1 MDKMNL
7 PQKKLRVDFV
17 ALLAVALGIV
27 SPGLAGD
34 WPMWRYD
41 AERSACTPDALPAQ
55 LYLSWQRDFP
65 ASTPA
70 WPEDPRLHFDGV
82 HEPIVIG
89 KTLVVNVA
97 QTESI
102 TALDTETGGEK
113 WRFFAEGPVRFA
125 PVAHEG
131 RLYLGAD
138 DGYFY
143 CLNAA
148 DGKLIWKFRAAPGPR
163 RVLGNDRLISVWPVR
178 GGPVL
183 AEGKIHFAAGV
194 WPFEGSFLYSVDL
207 DKSATSPH
215 YTTTLLSSRMPQ
227 APYYAAQSPYR
238 LDSPSLVPQGYLA
251 QSGRT
256 LLIPGGR
263 APVTAYDLDHEEFTV
278 FKYRPYGF
286 NPDETPRPPTGRD
299 CHVAAM
305 GPWLFHGE
313 RVFDRREK
321 RLYGLPVPR
330 PVTSASGDVIYYG
343 HEQKVKATDL
353 SKPQIIET
361 KDRRGKPQQQ
371 KTFSTTW
378 ELPGEAIVTRLNQFE
393 DPGSPYFRH
402 NIEGEPVIDLRAGN
416 HLYGRWAD
424 VLFAVELPAAEEEA
438 TVTWAQSVEGT
449 PWTMLAAAGKLFV
462 GTREG
467 RTYCFSG
474 EQKHPRVH
482 SAVHQASTVRARRL
496 DSRVVARVDACLGHT
511 DAPDGFALVWGLGND
526 SDDRVYQTL
535 LTLLRHSE
543 FRVIAVDPDI
553 EKVTRLRTRLTADG
567 LYGERIVVRLGE
579 PSHYDWPPY
588 LANLVLSD
596 NLATAG
602 FRDGVPFVK
611 ELFRSLRPYGGA
623 ACLELSRDEHEELK
637 QWVEAAELS
646 GAELDR
652 RGEFSVLRRV
662 GALAGTANWEHE
674 YGDSANTLTSRDTL
688 VKAPLGVLWF
698 GGPSAD
704 GELYYDRHRWS
715 PSAAV
720 IGGRMFVQG
729 PEKLTAMDVY
739 TGRILWKTPIPAGL
753 SPGRRGWISVTGFHF
768 VAVEDA
774 IYLTYERSC
783 VRLDPA
789 TGKQLGEFRLPDP
802 GDYWGTIRI
811 AGDLL
816 VVPVFRTV
824 DASLSKGYVSG
835 YFKERAAGPGRLAKR
850 IVALNRF
857 DGSLVWEK
865 AAQRNIFMVSVGED
879 KVFCFDTEIKNFYR
893 SHDRRGLDPE
903 KQEPL
908 LLRAFDLATGDEL
921 WEQETQLA
929 LTWLAYS
936 QEYDVLV
943 SSNKNGVEARR
954 GKDGEQLWLKTS
966 IGYGFEG
973 HPESV
978 WNKVIVRKNQVIDQ
992 RGPGRFYDLLT
1003 GRVEEHL
1010 DPVTGAS
1017 VPRAFTK
1024 TGHHCNYAVAN
1035 EHLLTFRAA
1044 TAGFFDLES
1053 CGTGRLDGFRT
1064 GCRNSLI
1071 PACGV
1076 LNAPNFGHGCAC
1088 DLFLFTSL
1096 SLVHVPENEK
1106 WTYNTFVAMGE
1117 RVKRVGIN
1125 FGAPGDRMAPNGTL
1139 WLDYPDVG
1147 GPSPRL
1153 EVKVS
1158 PPETRPYRRHA
1169 SQIQGEGLKWVAASG
1184 IDGVSSIH
1192 LPLTTTGKAA
1202 PDERPHTVRLYF
1214 SEPYH
1219 RESGQRVFGV
1229 SLQGK
1234 PVLEK
1239 LDIIKETGGPD
1250 RLLVKEFHHVPVTG
1264 ELNIALPA
1272 TAGKPQL
1279 SGVEIWVEEDYIDFR

>member
-1 MDKMNL
+1 MKRMNL
-7 PQKKLRVDFV
+7 LRTQPLVTLLTF
-17 ALLAVALGIV
+17 LAVILGLL
-27 SPGLAGD
+27 SPGAAGD
-34 WPMWRYD
+34 WPMWRHD

-65 ASTPA
+65 APTPA
-70 WPEDPRLHFDGV
+70 WSEDPRLHFDAV

-102 TALDTETGGEK
+102 TALDTETGVEK
-113 WRFFAEGPVRFA
+113 WRFFAEGPVRLA

-143 CLNAA
+143 CLNTT
-148 DGKLIWKFRAAPGPR
+148 DGKLIWKLRAAPGPR
-163 RVLGNDRLISVWPVR
+163 RVLGNDRLISVWPIR

-183 AEGKIHFAAGV
+183 AAGKIHFAAGV
-194 WPFEGSFLYSVDL
+194 WPFEGSFLYSIDI
-207 DKSATSPH
+207 DSSATSPH
-215 YTTTLLSSRMPQ
+215 YSTTLLSSRMPQ
-227 APYYAAQSPYR
+227 APYYAAKSKYR

-263 APVTAYDLDHEEFTV
+263 APVTAYDLDSEEFTV
-278 FKYRPYGF
+278 FKYRPYNF
-286 NPDETPRPPTGRD
+286 NPDTTVRQPAGRD
-299 CHVAAM
+299 CHVTAK

-313 RVFDRREK
+313 RIFDRREK
-321 RLYGLPVPR
+321 RIYDLPVR
-330 PVTSASGDVIYYG
+330 LPVTSASGDVIYYG
-343 HEQKVKATDL
+343 HEQKIKATDL
-353 SKPQIIET
+353 SKPQIIEA

-378 ELPGEAIVTRLNQFE
+378 ELPGEAIVNRLNQFE
-393 DPGSPYFRH
+393 DAGSPYFRH
-402 NIEGEPVIDLRAGN
+402 SIEGHPVIDLRAGN
-416 HLYGRWAD
+416 HLYGSWAD
-424 VLFAVELPAAEEEA
+424 VLFAVELPSAKEEA
-438 TVTWAQSVEGT
+438 KVTWAQTVEGT
-449 PWTMLAAAGKLFV
+449 PWTMLAADDRLFV

-474 EQKHPRVH
+474 EQRHPRVH
-482 SAVHQASTVRARRL
+482 DAVHQASTVRYRRL
-496 DSRVVARVDACLGHT
+496 DSPTVARVNACLSHT
-511 DAPDGFALVWGLGND
+511 DARDGYALVWGLGND
-526 SDDRVYQTL
+526 SDDRIYQTL
-535 LTLLRHSE
+535 HALLRQSE
-543 FRVIAVDPDI
+543 FRIIAVDPDI
-553 EKVTRLRTRLTADG
+553 EKVTRLRTRLTAEG
-567 LYGERIVVRLGE
+567 LYGERLVVRVGE

-602 FRDGVPFVK
+602 LGDGVAFTK

-623 ACLELSRDEHEELK
+623 ACLELSGAEHAELT
-637 QWVEAAELS
+637 QWVKAAELS
-646 GAELDR
+646 GAELER
-652 RGEFSVLRRV
+652 HGEFSVLRRV

-704 GELYYDRHRWS
+704 GDLYYDRHRWA
-715 PSAAV
+715 PSVAV
-720 IGGRMFVQG
+720 MGGSMFVQG
-729 PEKLTAMDVY
+729 PEKLTAIDVY
-739 TGRILWKTPIPAGL
+739 TGRILWKTPIPTGL

-783 VRLDPA
+783 VRLDPVS
-789 TGKQLGEFRLPDP
+789 GKKLAEFRLQDP
-802 GDYWGTIRI
+802 EDYWGTIRV

-816 VVPVFRTV
+816 VVPIFRTV

-835 YFKERAAGPGRLAKR
+835 YFKERAAEPGRLAKK

-865 AAQRNIFMVSVGED
+865 AAQRNIFMVAVGED
-879 KVFCFDTEIKNFYR
+879 KVFCFDTELKNFYR
-893 SHDRRGLDPE
+893 SYDRRGLDPE
-903 KQEPL
+903 TKEPL
-908 LLRAFDLATGDEL
+908 LLRAFDLKTGDEL
-921 WEQETQLA
+921 WEQETQLP

-936 QEYDVLV
+936 QDHDVLV
-943 SSNKNGVEARR
+943 SSNKNGIEARR

-966 IGYGFEG
+966 IGYGFQG

-978 WNKVIVRKNQVIDQ
+978 WNKVIVRKDQVIDQ

-1003 GRVEEHL
+1003 GRVAEQL
-1010 DPVTGAS
+1010 DPVTGDS
-1017 VPRAFTK
+1017 VPRQFTK

-1044 TAGFFDLES
+1044 SGGFFDLES

-1076 LNAPNFGHGCAC
+1076 LNVPNFGYGCAC
-1088 DLFLFTSL
+1088 DLWLFTSL

-1106 WTYNTFVAMGE
+1106 WTYNTFVAMGN

-1147 GPSPRL
+1147 GPSPKL
-1153 EVKVS
+1153 DVKVS
-1158 PPETRPYRRHA
+1158 PPESRPYRGHSA
-1169 SQIQGEGLKWVAASG
+1169 QIEGEGLKWVAASG

-1192 LPLTTTGKAA
+1192 IPLIKAGEPP

-1214 SEPYH
+1214 SEPRH
-1219 RESGQRVFGV
+1219 RESGQRVFDV

-1234 PVLEK
+1234 LVIEK
-1239 LDIIKETGGPD
+1239 LDIVEETGGPY
-1250 RLLVKEFHHVPVTG
+1250 RLLTKEFHAIPLT
-1264 ELNIALPA
+1264 EALDIALTPS
-1272 TAGKPQL
+1272 AGKPVL
-1279 SGVEIWVEEDYIDFR
+1279 CGVEVLVEGE